1 MLDWVTNHPR
11 SKVPS
16 LRHTFFASPLC
27 LLAEWSMSCLC
38 SSILQVS
45 LPAAGFHQEIGAPI
59 CLHYTN
65 TAHNVLGP
73 FSTSEWMRRHNFRE
87 RVQPDS
93 AGAHSLPQH
102 GSAVQWLWLPC
113 KVYFKVETTFQ
124 GFSVTMTGNS
134 DACRHLPS
142 ANVQADFI
150 AHWHRLKTPQ
160 RQGWRKS
167 RTGNSA
173 ANDQKLARMLGLEYK
188 RWHCNIN

>member
-27 LLAEWSMSCLC
+27 LPAEWSMSCLC

-93 AGAHSLPQH
+93 AGAFTSPAWLCCSEALASLQSVLQSWDHIPRIFSDNDRQLWCLQA
-102 GSAVQWLWLPC
+102 STISKCASWFYSSLTQVKNPTETRVKKKQDWQLSSQW
-113 KVYFKVETTFQ
+113 
-124 GFSVTMTGNS
+124 S
-134 DACRHLPS
+134 
-142 ANVQADFI
+142 I
-150 AHWHRLKTPQ
+150 
-160 RQGWRKS
+160 
-167 RTGNSA
+167 
-173 ANDQKLARMLGLEYK
+173 
-188 RWHCNIN
+188 